1 MVDQLVAQVIGLEV
15 GLLSCQARL
24 AAVTDDE
31 ALHDLRTTVRRLRS
45 LLRPL
50 RGLPGVEQLEV
61 AASTVGQLTTPLRDR
76 EVLAAYLHQHGHH
89 EAANRRLRLQPEAYR
104 QVAQGPELAHLLLIL
119 DAFPRF
125 IRASEHQ
132 KLLKGL
138 RPRIEK
144 RLAKQWQTLDKALKD
159 PSHDRHRLRLLI
171 KRVRYAAE
179 AYPELDKLPAKA
191 VSHLKKPRVPWEI
204 GTTAG
209 SGWPRLNTR
218 RICNLVLPYGIAPW
232 PRRRGRRTACW
243 INSALIVSEPVRLLA
258 GIGAVPD
265 WPDG

>member
-50 RGLPGVEQLEV
+50 RGLPGVQQLEA

-76 EVLAAYLHQHGHH
+76 EVLAAYLHQHGYH
-89 EAANRRLRLQPEAYR
+89 AAADRRLRLQPEAYR
-104 QVAQGPELAHLLLIL
+104 HVAQSPELARLLLIL

-125 IRASEHQ
+125 MRASQHQ

-138 RPRIEK
+138 RRRIEK
-144 RLAKQWQTLDKALKD
+144 RLAKQWHTLDQALKD
-159 PSHDRHRLRLLI
+159 PDHDRHRLRLLI

-179 AYPELDKLPAKA
+179 AYPQLDKLPTHAMA
-191 VSHLKKPRVPWEI
+191 RLKKAQGALGDWHDCWQWLAQAEQQADLQPCVAIWQRTMAEAEGRADRV
-204 GTTAG
+204 
-209 SGWPRLNTR
+209 LDK
-218 RICNLVLPYGIAPW
+218 L
-232 PRRRGRRTACW
+232 
-243 INSALIVSEPVRLLA
+243 
-258 GIGAVPD
+258 GAD
-265 WPDG
+265 CF